1 MPQLSLYIDERTLK
15 RLQTAAKLENVSVSK
30 YVVRKLSETMDTSWP
45 ENYQKLFGA
54 VEDETFEVDR
64 EASFDADLPRE
75 RL

>member
-54 VEDETFEVDR
+54 IDDETFQVERVP
-64 EASFDADLPRE
+64 SFDADVPRE

>member
-15 RLQTAAKLENVSVSK
+15 RLRTGAKLENVSVSK
-30 YVVRKLSETMDTSWP
+30 YVVRKLSEIMDTSWP

-54 VEDETFEVDR
+54 IDDETFHVDR
-64 EASFDADLPRE
+64 IQSFDTDVPRE

>member
-30 YVVRKLSETMDTSWP
+30 YVVRKLNETMDTSWP
-45 ENYQKLFGA
+45 ENYQQLFGA
-54 VEDETFEVDR
+54 IDDETFDVERVP
-64 EASFDADLPRE
+64 SFGADVPRE

>member
-45 ENYQKLFGA
+45 ENYQQLFGA
-54 VEDETFEVDR
+54 IDDETFRVERVP
-64 EASFDADLPRE
+64 SFDADVPRE